1 MEVGDDRF
9 SLMAFSKDLGP
20 PTFLCGILNTKGQ
33 TTMKLPVVVLPGEW
47 YVGFKAAYE
56 EGAYA

>member
-1 MEVGDDRF
+1 MRGGF
-9 SLMAFSKDLGP
+9 PLMALSKALGP

-47 YVGFKAAYE
+47 DVGFKAAYE
-56 EGAYA
+56 GGAHS

>member
-1 MEVGDDRF
+1 MRGGF
-9 SLMAFSKDLGP
+9 PLMALSKDLGP